1 MNLWLAT
8 SAILFA
14 IGVFGALTRRT
25 AILVFLSVELMLNS
39 ANLALV
45 ALAKMYGSLDAQTVA
60 LFVIAIAAAEVAV
73 GLGLIVAIFRRRE
86 STGVDELREL
96 KG

>member
-1 MNLWLAT
+1 VIWLVA

-14 IGVFGALTRRT
+14 IGAYGALSRRT
-25 AILVFLSVELMLNS
+25 AILVFLSVELMLNAS
-39 ANLALV
+39 NLALISF
-45 ALAKMYGSLDAQTVA
+45 AKLTGSLDAQVVT

-86 STGVDELREL
+86 TTSVDELRQL
-96 KG
+96 RG